1 MLKKRYR
8 MARWC
13 HTMAREGHSERFP
26 AVSERLKYART
37 CKVGGRRCWGM
48 QDLAGIWFAS
58 FRLSD

>member
-1 MLKKRYR
+1 MLKKQYR

-13 HTMAREGHSERFP
+13 HTMAREGHSERSH
-26 AVSERLKYART
+26 AVSEGLKYART
-37 CKVGGRRCWGM
+37 CKVTVRRCWSM

>member
-8 MARWC
+8 MARSC
-13 HTMAREGHSERFP
+13 HTMAREGHFERSH
-26 AVSERLKYART
+26 AVSERRKYART
-37 CKVGGRRCWGM
+37 CKVSVRRGLSM